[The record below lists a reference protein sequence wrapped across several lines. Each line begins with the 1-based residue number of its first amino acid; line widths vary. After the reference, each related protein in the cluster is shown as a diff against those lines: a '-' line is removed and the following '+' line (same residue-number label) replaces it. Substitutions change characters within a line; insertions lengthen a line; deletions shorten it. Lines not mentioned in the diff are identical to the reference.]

1 MSIEYTPNSNVVFF
15 FFRDGGC
22 VVGILYEYVVKEK
35 GAKQE
40 DSNCNIKCSSSL
52 SKTKSMSSAE
62 ILDFLGNNSMFF
74 VIQDIVKK

>member
-1 MSIEYTPNSNVVFF
+1 M
-15 FFRDGGC
+15 
-22 VVGILYEYVVKEK
+22 GILYEYVVKEN

-40 DSNCNIKCSSSL
+40 DSNCNTKCSSSL
-52 SKTKSMSSAE
+52 SKTKSMSPAE